1 MNNRVRMRDTLDRV
15 CLIPKVK
22 FRLKDDPDEVW
33 VDMMLHNDKKP
44 NDSYYISNKGRI
56 ATYKYKQDKYDILYS
71 EERTR
76 QQSLY
81 GYWSL
86 NKGRF
91 SIHRLVACYFNYKPY
106 SYDMDVHHINGD
118 KRDNRLE
125 NLEFLSRTEH
135 YYRELELGGRPSTHE
150 MRIQERK
157 YSEADVKNMR
167 KMHSEG
173 YSMSHIAREYD
184 DRFGTIRQ
192 IIKRI
197 TYKDIE

>member
-1 MNNRVRMRDTLDRV
+1 MSRVKMKDTLDKV

-44 NDSYYISNKGRI
+44 NDKYYISSKGRI
-56 ATYKYKQDKYDILYS
+56 ATYKGKQDKYGILYS
-71 EERTR
+71 EEKTT
-76 QQSLY
+76 QISLY
-81 GYWSL
+81 GTWGINGAS
-86 NKGRF
+86 F
-91 SIHRLVACYFNYKPY
+91 TVHRLVACYFNYKPY
-106 SYDMDVHHINGD
+106 RYKMDVHHINGN
-118 KRDNRLE
+118 KRDNRVE

-135 YYRELELGGRPSTHE
+135 YYREIELGGRPPTHE

-173 YSMSHIAREYD
+173 YSMSHIAREYN